1 MSRPIRSESAHPA
14 AAGRR
19 SRRRHVWPLT
29 YGEAS
34 ARPLHILAFLAPLI
48 LLYEIGAIVYLPGET
63 IAARG
68 ILARVF
74 ESFGI
79 VGLHFP
85 AGLLVVVLLVW
96 HVLLR
101 DRWRVRGPYLAFML
115 MEACVWTVPL
125 FLLALLMTAGP
136 AMQAEA
142 ATAGAEL
149 RERSWQARLT
159 LSIGAG
165 LYEELLFRMILIAA
179 AHFVLAD
186 LLRLADPWA
195 KVGAAVVSAVAFMLY
210 HHAATPV
217 ESAFF
222 LVAGLYFAGLYI
234 VRGFGIVVAVH
245 ALYDVLALV
254 IMG

>member
-1 MSRPIRSESAHPA
+1 MSRPTRSESASA
-14 AAGRR
+14 AATGRR
-19 SRRRHVWPLT
+19 PRRGHSGAQT
-29 YGEAS
+29 YAAAS
-34 ARPLHILAFLAPLI
+34 ARPLHVLAFLAPLI
-48 LLYEIGAIVYLPGET
+48 LLYEIGAIAYLPGET

-74 ESFGI
+74 ESFGV
-79 VGLHFP
+79 VGLHLP
-85 AGLLVVVLLVW
+85 AGLLVVVLLIW

-101 DRWRVRGPYLAFML
+101 DRWRVRGPYLAFMA

-125 FLLALLMTAGP
+125 FLFALLMTAGP
-136 AMQAEA
+136 ALQPEA
-142 ATAGAEL
+142 ATAAAEL

-179 AHFVLAD
+179 AHFVLGD
-186 LLRLADPWA
+186 LLRLPDQWA
-195 KVGAAVVSAVAFMLY
+195 KVGAAVISAVGFMLY

-217 ESAFF
+217 ESVFF
-222 LVAGLYFAGLYI
+222 LLAGLYFAGLYI
-234 VRGFGIVVAVH
+234 LRGFGIVVAVH

>member
-1 MSRPIRSESAHPA
+1 MSRPTRSENASA
-14 AAGRR
+14 AAPRRR
-19 SRRRHVWPLT
+19 SRRRHSGALT

-34 ARPLHILAFLAPLI
+34 TSPLHILVFLCPLI

-79 VGLHFP
+79 VGLHLP
-85 AGLLVVVLLVW
+85 AGLLVVVLLLW
-96 HVLLR
+96 HALVR
-101 DRWRVRGPYLAFML
+101 ERWRVRAPYLVFML
-115 MEACVWTVPL
+115 MESCVWTVPL
-125 FLLALLMTAGP
+125 FLFALLMTAGP
-136 AMQAEA
+136 ALQPEV
-142 ATAGAEL
+142 ATAAAEL

-186 LLRLADPWA
+186 LLRLPDHWA
-195 KVGAAVVSAVAFMLY
+195 KIGSAAVSAVAFMLY

-222 LVAGLYFAGLYI
+222 LLAGLYFAGLYI
-234 VRGFGIVVAVH
+234 LRGFGIVVAVH

>member
-1 MSRPIRSESAHPA
+1 MSRPTRSESVDAGGT
-14 AAGRR
+14 GRR
-19 SRRRHVWPLT
+19 SRRGRSATTT

-34 ARPLHILAFLAPLI
+34 ARPLHILVFLAPLI

-79 VGLHFP
+79 VGLHLP
-85 AGLLVVVLLVW
+85 AGLLVIVLLVW
-96 HVLLR
+96 QVLLR
-101 DRWRVRGPYLAFML
+101 DRWRVRGSYLGFML
-115 MEACVWTVPL
+115 MEACLWTVPL

-136 AMQAEA
+136 AVQAEA
-142 ATAGAEL
+142 ATSAVEL

-186 LLRLADPWA
+186 LLRLADHWA
-195 KVGAAVVSAVAFMLY
+195 KIGAAVISAVGFMLY
-210 HHAATPV
+210 HHATTPV

-234 VRGFGIVVAVH
+234 VRGFGIVVTVH

-254 IMG
+254 VMG